1 MDTARKSPV
10 PDAHG
15 VVDEATWMAVI
26 GKMDEVY
33 SQLIADEMALER
45 KNAELEQ
52 SQQFIIGLLS
62 AMSDVLLAVSLS
74 GAIEETNNSLCA
86 LVGRSQDSLHGTP
99 VQALL
104 ADADER
110 RRLERAL
117 LTCQTADGA
126 DPGSSVELQMLDG
139 RGQRVPV
146 DFICSARRD
155 AAGRRIGYVL
165 VGRPLGELKRAY
177 HQLRESHEA
186 LKRAQ
191 QQLVHSEKMASLGR
205 LVAGVAHELNNP
217 ISFVLGNMKALRR
230 YGERLQTYF
239 AAEREAASLAELA
252 PLRQQ
257 LRIDALLADLPSL
270 IDGMQEGAQRTADIV
285 DGLKRFSVI
294 DLDERVAVDL
304 RRVVDRAI
312 HWIQRGSAP
321 RLTVTWRPPESPAWV
336 QGSAGQL
343 LQVVMNLIQNAAD
356 ACDGRGE
363 GRGGGR
369 LAIALVPAPG
379 PQWRLSFDDNG
390 PGIPPAQWPQ
400 IFDPFFTTKPVGQ
413 GTGLGL
419 SISHGIVERHGGT
432 LRVDASP
439 DGGARFVVELPADG
453 AASPH
458 AADHAEG

>member
-1 MDTARKSPV
+1 MNTRNLPA

-33 SQLIADEMALER
+33 SQLIADEMELER

-52 SQQFIIGLLS
+52 SQQFIVGLLS
-62 AMSDVLLAVSLS
+62 AMSDVLLACSPA
-74 GAIEETNNSLCA
+74 GAIEETNKALCA
-86 LVGRSQDSLHGTP
+86 LVGRSQDSLQGTP
-99 VQALL
+99 VRALL
-104 ADADER
+104 ADADDQ
-110 RRLERAL
+110 RRLEQAL
-117 LTCQTADGA
+117 QACQSADA
-126 DPGSSVELQMLDG
+126 SDPGAAVELHILDG
-139 RGQRVPV
+139 RGQRMPV
-146 DFICSARRD
+146 DFNCSPRRD

-165 VGRPLGELKRAY
+165 VGRPLGELKRTY

-217 ISFVLGNMKALRR
+217 ISFLLGNMTALRR
-230 YGERLQTYF
+230 YGEKLQTYF
-239 AAEREAASLAELA
+239 AAEQGAASAEELA
-252 PLRQQ
+252 PLRRQ

-304 RRVVDRAI
+304 RKVVDRAI

-321 RLTVTWRPPESPAWV
+321 RLTVAWQAPEAPAWV

-356 ACDGRGE
+356 ACAAQPQ
-363 GRGGGR
+363 GR
-369 LAIALVPAPG
+369 LEIVLDAVPG
-379 PQWRLSFDDNG
+379 PGWQLRFDDNG
-390 PGIPPAQWPQ
+390 PGIPAALRRQV
-400 IFDPFFTTKPVGQ
+400 FDPFFTTKPVGQ

-419 SISHGIVERHGGT
+419 SISHGIMERHGGRLSVAEST
-432 LRVDASP
+432 A
-439 DGGARFVVELPADG
+439 GGARFVIELPA
-453 AASPH
+453 AESCPASGPV
-458 AADHAEG
+458 

>member
-1 MDTARKSPV
+1 MSAGKDVTVDTQ
-10 PDAHG
+10 G

-33 SQLIADEMALER
+33 SQLIADEMELER

-52 SQQFIIGLLS
+52 SQQFIVGLLS
-62 AMSDVLLAVSLS
+62 AMSDVLLACSP
-74 GAIEETNNSLCA
+74 GGTIEETNKALCA
-86 LVGRSQDSLHGTP
+86 LVGRSPESLLGTAVQD
-99 VQALL
+99 LL
-104 ADADER
+104 ADAEER

-117 LTCQTADGA
+117 LACQSADA
-126 DPGSSVELQMLDG
+126 AIPEASVELQILDG

-155 AAGRRIGYVL
+155 AASRRIGYVL

-177 HQLRESHEA
+177 QQLRQSHEA

-217 ISFVLGNMKALRR
+217 ISFVLGNMRALRR
-230 YGERLQTYF
+230 YGEKLQTYF
-239 AAEREAASLAELA
+239 EAERQAGSTAELV
-252 PLRQQ
+252 PLRRQ

-304 RRVVDRAI
+304 RTVVDRAI

-321 RLTVTWRPPESPAWV
+321 RLSVSWQPPKQPAWV
-336 QGSAGQL
+336 LGSAGQL
-343 LQVVMNLIQNAAD
+343 LQVMMNLIQNAAD
-356 ACDGRGE
+356 ACANQAQ
-363 GRGGGR
+363 GR
-369 LAIALVPAPG
+369 LEIALAPAAG
-379 PQWRLSFDDNG
+379 SAWLLSFDDNG
-390 PGIPPAQWPQ
+390 PGIPAAQRPRV
-400 IFDPFFTTKPVGQ
+400 FDPFFTTKPIGQ

-419 SISHGIVERHGGT
+419 SISHGIVDRHGGLLT
-432 LRVDASP
+432 VAEATG
-439 DGGARFVVELPADG
+439 GGARFVVELPAMPPQALPSAG
-453 AASPH
+453 
-458 AADHAEG
+458 